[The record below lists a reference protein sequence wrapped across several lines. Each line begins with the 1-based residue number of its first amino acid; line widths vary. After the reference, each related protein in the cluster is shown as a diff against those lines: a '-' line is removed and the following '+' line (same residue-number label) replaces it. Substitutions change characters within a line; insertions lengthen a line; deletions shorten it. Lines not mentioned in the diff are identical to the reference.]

1 MSRESVNCAILFAD
15 IAKSSHIYEMLGSE
29 LAQAIIDR
37 CLSHLAAVSKRHNG
51 VVVKTIGDAILC
63 TFPTAEDAA
72 KAARQMNRSLVTLAF
87 PEKPGYRAPDIYVGI
102 HYGPVIDEDGE
113 ISGDAVNVAGNMAA
127 LAKQRQ
133 IITTQE
139 TVDQLTPATREQVHP
154 IDTATIKGASGDLD
168 IFEIVWK
175 RKGDADL
182 APAQPIRIELRL
194 GDKVVKVDE
203 QHPTAGLGR
212 QLYNDIVV
220 PSNRASRSHAR
231 IEYHRGKFVLIDQST
246 NGTFVTVQGKPA
258 AEIKRGELV
267 LTGSGLIGLG
277 EEASADAPDAIH
289 YTVKM

>member
-1 MSRESVNCAILFAD
+1 MSRESVTCAILFAD
-15 IAKSSHIYEMLGSE
+15 IAKSSHIYEMLGSH

-37 CLSHLAAVSKRHNG
+37 CLSHLAGVSKAHNG
-51 VVVKTIGDAILC
+51 VVVKTIGDAIMC
-63 TFPTAEDAA
+63 TFSTAEAAANAA
-72 KAARQMNRSLVTLAF
+72 KQMNRSLGSLTF

-113 ISGDAVNVAGNMAA
+113 ISGDAVNVAAHMAA

-139 TVDQLTPATREQVHP
+139 TVDQLTPDARENVRP
-154 IDTATIKGASGDLD
+154 IDTAAIKGASGDLD
-168 IFEIVWK
+168 LFEIAWK
-175 RKGDADL
+175 RKDAADL

-194 GDKVVKVDE
+194 GSKVVNVDE
-203 QHPTAGLGR
+203 QHPTTGLGR

-231 IEYHRGKFVLIDQST
+231 VEYRSGKFVLIDQST

-289 YTVKM
+289 YTIKM